1 VVCQINWREQS
12 GTLSVAAQGSFK
24 EISVMMEQSL
34 NGMFRPSSLDARCDE
49 RRQAS
54 PDVPPIRRSFRRAET
69 SHTAPLTVIRRI
81 VAAIG
86 LWRARARSRQQLR
99 ELSEHLLKDI
109 GLRREDVGYKFQK
122 PFWHCD

>member
-1 VVCQINWREQS
+1 MCQINCCEQG
-12 GTLSVAAQGSFK
+12 GTLSVAAQGSFR

-34 NGMFRPSSLDARCDE
+34 SGMFRPSSLDARCDE

-81 VAAIG
+81 VAAIRR
-86 LWRARARSRQQLR
+86 WRARAGSRQELR

-109 GLRREDVGYKFQK
+109 GLRREDVGYEFPKL
-122 PFWHCD
+122 FWRCD

>member
-1 VVCQINWREQS
+1 
-12 GTLSVAAQGSFK
+12 
-24 EISVMMEQSL
+24 MMEQSL

-69 SHTAPLTVIRRI
+69 SHTAPRTVIRRI

-86 LWRARARSRQQLR
+86 LWRARARSRQQQLR
-99 ELSEHLLKDI
+99 GCASSASTCSRTSASDERTLVTGSQSCSGAAAETTGDPYYGCNAYLRFLK
-109 GLRREDVGYKFQK
+109 F
-122 PFWHCD
+122 

>member
-1 VVCQINWREQS
+1 VVCQINCREQS

-34 NGMFRPSSLDARCDE
+34 NGMFRPSSLDATV
-49 RRQAS
+49 RRTPTSVAGCAAHKTV
-54 PDVPPIRRSFRRAET
+54 VPSRRDKPYRAADGNPAD
-69 SHTAPLTVIRRI
+69 SRGHRTV
-81 VAAIG
+81 
-86 LWRARARSRQQLR
+86 ARPRRSRQKLR

-109 GLRREDVGYKFQK
+109 GLRREDVGYEFQK

>member
-1 VVCQINWREQS
+1 VVCQINCREQS

-54 PDVPPIRRSFRRAET
+54 PDLPPIRRSFRRAET
-69 SHTAPLTVIRRI
+69 THIAPRTVIRRI

-86 LWRARARSRQQLR
+86 LWCARARSRQKLR

-109 GLRREDVGYKFQK
+109 GLRREDVGYEFQK